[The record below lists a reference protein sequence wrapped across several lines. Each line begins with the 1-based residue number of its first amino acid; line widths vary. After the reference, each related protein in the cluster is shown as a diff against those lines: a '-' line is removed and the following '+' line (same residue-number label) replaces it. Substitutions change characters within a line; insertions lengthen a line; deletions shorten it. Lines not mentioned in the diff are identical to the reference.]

1 MVVDV
6 VFTVEQFS
14 GMVTQLLRF
23 SFRFDVKLLRK
34 IALSSNVQI
43 NKKKNMGCFFKM
55 SLLME
60 KWARHSTQLA
70 TDSIFLTSVL

>member
-14 GMVTQLLRF
+14 GMVTQLLGF
-23 SFRFDVKLLRK
+23 SFLFDVKLLRK

-43 NKKKNMGCFFKM
+43 NKNMGCFFKM